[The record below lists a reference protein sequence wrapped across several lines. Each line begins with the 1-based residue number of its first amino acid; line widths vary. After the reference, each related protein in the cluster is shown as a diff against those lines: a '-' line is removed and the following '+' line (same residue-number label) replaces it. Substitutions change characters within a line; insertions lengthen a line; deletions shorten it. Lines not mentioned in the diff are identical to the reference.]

1 MSFII
6 FKTPRIIYKTTKFFL
21 FYFSQFLQ
29 ESSKL
34 KIVSILIC
42 TSASDSFFASRCLNI
57 ALVFGPCLSPP
68 PSSSLV
74 YKQFTNSRDVIEGFC
89 KCRLCRDTRKFISNV
104 FIVFGIVVF
113 WKVSLQSV
121 VFWKVSLQ
129 SVVTLSTTQAEYI
142 ILTKREM
149 IKELSIV
156 KWCVTIH
163 CNSRSVIH
171 IVDHQIYNE
180 RIKHINVKLHSI
192 RYVVEFGEVNIVK
205 VASEENHIYI
215 YIYICEIL
223 TKIEIQTLFGG
234 INFLFGNKE
243 WDKKLFHNLK

>member
-1 MSFII
+1 
-6 FKTPRIIYKTTKFFL
+6 
-21 FYFSQFLQ
+21 
-29 ESSKL
+29 
-34 KIVSILIC
+34 
-42 TSASDSFFASRCLNI
+42 
-57 ALVFGPCLSPP
+57 
-68 PSSSLV
+68 
-74 YKQFTNSRDVIEGFC
+74 
-89 KCRLCRDTRKFISNV
+89 
-104 FIVFGIVVF
+104 
-113 WKVSLQSV
+113 
-121 VFWKVSLQ
+121 
-129 SVVTLSTTQAEYI
+129 
-142 ILTKREM
+142 
-149 IKELSIV
+149 
-156 KWCVTIH
+156 VTIH

-243 WDKKLFHNLK
+243 